1 VAGLAPFESSIAER
15 YHEETKYSEDGL
27 RRDALR
33 FGPPEPARRPPLF
46 KQFDGLRVPLPTEGL
61 PLERRGEESAPVVEH
76 AGAGRLDL
84 TKLAR
89 ILWHTDGC
97 TRVEE
102 HQGGMQLFR
111 AAPSAGGMYPT
122 EVYVAV
128 RGIPGVSPGIWD
140 YQVLDHSLALVN
152 AADPMAALHAATFG
166 HPAVGAAEAVVILTG
181 EWLRSSWRYRE
192 RGYRR
197 VLLDTGHVLGNL
209 AEVAP
214 AEGFAAVPIA
224 SFRDDL
230 VERLLGVEP
239 STEGPLVLAAIVDP
253 ARAADL
259 PRLPERRSAV
269 TEWRRALSDV
279 GDAVG
284 RDAPERI
291 IAALHSAGRLAAG
304 AESVPRAEPAAVDA
318 GGARVLAVPD
328 AATEWTPSETVE
340 GTIAT
345 RRSTRHFAPRPVE
358 KASLLRALMH
368 AYPRSPAHLLAPE
381 LLETYFVA
389 VQVDGIAPGSYAF
402 DPVARRLVERAS
414 GDFGAALHHLGLDQD
429 IFEDAAAVLI
439 HAVDLTRA
447 VARYGD
453 RAYRL
458 ALLDAGHVGER
469 LNLAALREGI
479 GVSGCGGYYDDEMNR
494 VLRIPESR
502 AVVYITVFGTPA
514 P

>member
-1 VAGLAPFESSIAER
+1 MTGLAPFESSIAER

-27 RRDALR
+27 RRDQLR
-33 FGPPEPARRPPLF
+33 FGPPEPARRPSPF

-61 PLERRGEESAPVVEH
+61 PLERRGEASAPVVGH
-76 AGAGRLDL
+76 AGAGQLDL
-84 TKLAR
+84 AKLAR
-89 ILWHTDGC
+89 ILWHTNGC

-102 HQGGMQLFR
+102 HGGGVQLFR
-111 AAPSAGGMYPT
+111 AAPSAGGQYPT

-128 RGIPGVSPGIWD
+128 RGVPGLSPGIWD

-152 AADPMAALHAATFG
+152 PTDPMAALHAATFG
-166 HPAVGAAEAVVILTG
+166 HPAVAAAEAVVILTG

-197 VLLDTGHVLGNL
+197 VLLDTGHVLGNV

-214 AEGFAAVPIA
+214 DEGFTAVPIA

-230 VERLLGVEP
+230 VERLLGVES
-239 STEGPLVLAAIVDP
+239 STEGALVLAAIVDP
-253 ARAADL
+253 VRAADL
-259 PRLPERRSAV
+259 PRLPERRSGV
-269 TEWRRALSDV
+269 TEWRRAIKAV
-279 GDAVG
+279 GDRVEP
-284 RDAPERI
+284 DAPERI
-291 IAALHSAGRLAAG
+291 IAALQEAGRLPAG
-304 AESVPRAEPAAVDA
+304 AEPVPRAEPSPFDPGDA
-318 GGARVLAVPD
+318 PVLAVPPS
-328 AATEWTPSETVE
+328 ATEWTPFESVE
-340 GTIAT
+340 GTIAA
-345 RRSTRHFAPRPVE
+345 RRSTRHFAARSVG
-358 KASLLRALMH
+358 KDALLRALMH
-368 AYPRSPAHLLAPE
+368 ACARPTAQLLAPE

-389 VQVDGIAPGSYAF
+389 VLVDGVPPGSYAF
-402 DPVARRLVERAS
+402 DPVAHRLVERVP
-414 GDFGAALHHLGLDQD
+414 GDFGEALHHLGLDQE
-429 IFEDAAAVLI
+429 IFENAAAVLI

-458 ALLDAGHVGER
+458 ALIDAGHVGER

-502 AVVYITVFGTPA
+502 AVVYITVLGMPA
-514 P
+514 R

>member
-1 VAGLAPFESSIAER
+1 VRGLAPFESSIAER
-15 YHEETKYSEDGL
+15 YHEETKYSEDGV

-33 FGPPEPARRPPLF
+33 FGPPEPARRPSPF

-61 PLERRGEESAPVVEH
+61 PLERRGESAAPVVDH
-76 AGAGRLDL
+76 AAAGRLDL
-84 TKLAR
+84 AKLAR

-102 HQGGMQLFR
+102 HKGGVQLFR

-128 RGIPGVSPGIWD
+128 GGIPGVSPGIWD

-152 AADPMAALHAATFG
+152 AAEPMAALHAATFG
-166 HPAVGAAEAVVILTG
+166 HPAVAAAEAVVILTG

-197 VLLDTGHVLGNL
+197 VLLDTGHVLGNV

-214 AEGFAAVPIA
+214 EEGFAAIPIA

-230 VERLLGVEP
+230 VERMLGVES
-239 STEGPLVLAAIVDP
+239 STEGALVLVALVDP
-253 ARAADL
+253 VRAADL
-259 PRLPERRSAV
+259 PRLPERRSPV
-269 TEWRRALSDV
+269 TEWRRALSAV
-279 GDAVG
+279 GDRVEPG
-284 RDAPERI
+284 APERI
-291 IAALHSAGRLAAG
+291 IAALQEAGRLPAG
-304 AESVPRAEPAAVDA
+304 AEPVPRAEPSPVDPGDA
-318 GGARVLAVPD
+318 PALAVP
-328 AATEWTPSETVE
+328 ASATEWTPFESVQS
-340 GTIAT
+340 TIAA
-345 RRSTRHFAPRPVE
+345 RRSTRHFEPRAIE
-358 KASLLRALMH
+358 KDALLRALMH
-368 AYPRSPAHLLAPE
+368 AYARPAAQLLAPE
-381 LLETYFVA
+381 LLETYLVA
-389 VQVDGIAPGSYAF
+389 VQVDGIPPGSYAF
-402 DPVARRLVERAS
+402 DPVGRRLVERAP
-414 GDFGAALHHLGLDQD
+414 GGFGPALHHLDLDQE

-447 VARYGD
+447 VTRYGD

-502 AVVYITVFGTPA
+502 AVVYITVLGSPA
-514 P
+514 E

>member
-1 VAGLAPFESSIAER
+1 VTGLAPFESSIAER
-15 YHEETKYSEDGL
+15 YHEETKYTQDGL

-33 FGPPEPARRPPLF
+33 FGPPDPARQPSPF
-46 KQFDGLRVPLPTEGL
+46 KQFDGLRVPLPTDGL
-61 PLERRGEESAPVVEH
+61 PLERRGEPTTPVPER
-76 AGAGRLDL
+76 AGRGRLDL
-84 TKLAR
+84 AKLAR
-89 ILWHTDGC
+89 ILWHTNGC

-102 HQGGMQLFR
+102 HQGGMQVFR

-128 RGIPGVSPGIWD
+128 RGVPGVSPGIWD

-197 VLLDTGHVLGNL
+197 VLLDTGHVLGNV

-214 AEGFAAVPIA
+214 AEGFVVVPIA

-230 VERLLGVEP
+230 VERLLGVES
-239 STEGPLVLAAIVDP
+239 STEGALVLAALVDA
-253 ARAADL
+253 ARASEL

-269 TEWRRALSDV
+269 TEWRRAMIGV
-279 GDAVG
+279 GDVVPP
-284 RDAPERI
+284 DSPERI
-291 IAALHSAGRLAAG
+291 IAALQTAGRLASG
-304 AESVPRAEPAAVDA
+304 AESVPRGAPAPVDP
-318 GGARVLAVPD
+318 GDSRVILFPAS
-328 AATEWTPSETVE
+328 ATEWTPFDTVQS
-340 GTIAT
+340 TIAT
-345 RRSTRHFAPRPVE
+345 RRSTRHFAPGPVQ
-358 KASLLRALMH
+358 KAALLRALMH
-368 AYPRSPAHLLAPE
+368 AYAQPPAHLLAPE
-381 LLETYFVA
+381 LLESYLVA
-389 VQVDGIAPGSYAF
+389 VHVDGIPPGSYAF
-402 DPVARRLVERAS
+402 DPVARRLVERAP
-414 GDFGAALHHLGLDQD
+414 GQFGAALHHLGLDQE

-439 HAVDLTRA
+439 HAVDLSRA
-447 VARYGD
+447 VTRYGD

-458 ALLDAGHVGER
+458 ALIDAGHVGER
-469 LNLAALREGI
+469 LNLAALREGL

-502 AVVYITVFGTPA
+502 AVVYITVLGSPA
-514 P
+514 A